1 MAGEG
6 YGEGRGEV
14 FAEHLT
20 IGKADEQRDSE
31 QIGEMLYYF
40 STKSFSVD
48 FITRRG
54 IDSMNIRDYQ

>member
-20 IGKADEQRDSE
+20 IGKADEQRDSGH
-31 QIGEMLYYF
+31 IGEVLHYF
-40 STKSFSVD
+40 STIF
-48 FITRRG
+48 RRKVFQWILYRAG
-54 IDSMNIRDYQ
+54 G